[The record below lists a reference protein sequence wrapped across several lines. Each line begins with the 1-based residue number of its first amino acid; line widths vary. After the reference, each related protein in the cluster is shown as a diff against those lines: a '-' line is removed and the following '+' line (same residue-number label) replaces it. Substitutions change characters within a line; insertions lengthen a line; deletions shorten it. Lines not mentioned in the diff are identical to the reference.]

1 MKIAGKVCV
10 VTGGAS
16 GIGKALASRFVAE
29 GASAVVIADLNGD
42 AVSAVASEIG
52 AQSFAVDVRDESAIA
67 AMVAAVESE
76 HGQIDLFCSNAG
88 IIGVDGEPWWA
99 TGADNALWQRMWE
112 IHVMSHVYAARA
124 CLPSM
129 IARGDGYFLNTASAA
144 GLLAQIGSAP
154 YSVSK
159 HAAVSFAESL
169 SITHGDDG
177 IKVSCLCPQAVD
189 TAMTAGTEGGG
200 VAGVDGMLSADAV
213 ADAVVS
219 GLDAESFLILPHP
232 EVEDY
237 RQNKAR
243 SYDRWLGGM
252 RKLRRLFTDPVGQ

>member
-16 GIGKALASRFVAE
+16 GIGKALASRFVAG
-29 GASAVVIADLNGD
+29 GASAVVLTDLNGD

-52 AQSFAVDVRDESAIA
+52 AHSFAVDVRDESAIA

-154 YSVSK
+154 YSVTK

>member
-16 GIGKALASRFVAE
+16 GIGKALATRFIAE
-29 GASAVVIADLNGD
+29 GATAVVIADLNAD
-42 AVSAVASEIG
+42 MVSAVGAEIG
-52 AQSFAVDVRDESAIA
+52 AQAHALDVRDESAIA
-67 AMVAAVESE
+67 ALVASAEAE

-112 IHVMSHVYAARA
+112 IHLMSHVYAARA
-124 CLPSM
+124 CLPAM
-129 IARGDGYFLNTASAA
+129 IARGEGYFLNTAAAA

-154 YSVSK
+154 YSVTK

-169 SITHGDDG
+169 AITHGDDG

-189 TAMTAGTEGGG
+189 TAMTAGTDGGG
-200 VAGVDGMLSADAV
+200 VAGVDGMLSAEAV
-213 ADAVVS
+213 AEAVIQ

-232 EVEDY
+232 EVEEY

-252 RKLRRLFTDPVGQ
+252 RKLRRLFTDPVGK

>member
-1 MKIAGKVCV
+1 VKILGKVCV

-16 GIGKALASRFVAE
+16 GIGQALARRFVTE
-29 GASAVVIADLNGD
+29 GAEAVIIADLNGD
-42 AVSAVASEIG
+42 AVSAVATEIG

-67 AMVAAVESE
+67 AMVAAVEAE
-76 HGQIDLFCSNAG
+76 FGRIDLFCSNAG
-88 IIGVDGEPWWA
+88 ILGVDGAPWWA
-99 TGADNALWQRMWE
+99 TGAENDLWQRMWE

-124 CLPSM
+124 CLPAM
-129 IARGDGYFLNTASAA
+129 
-144 GLLAQIGSAP
+144 IGSAP
-154 YSVSK
+154 YSVTK

-169 SITHGDDG
+169 AITHGDDG

-213 ADAVVS
+213 ADAVIL
-219 GLDAESFLILPHP
+219 GLEAESFLVLPHP

-252 RKLRRLFTDPVGQ
+252 RKLRRLFTDPAGQ